1 MLNLDAHRK
10 GSQPDSRR
18 RRTTITRRHP
28 HLVVVDLHARSMRTT
43 TGCGCWMSWATSAAP
58 VPTARPGVANHIRL
72 LAVGFRASALSSPP
86 HHDHSAASTSS
97 GGGSTCKEHAHYH
110 WMWML
115 DELGNLGRSSTNCP
129 TRCC

>member
-28 HLVVVDLHARSMRTT
+28 HLVVVDLHARRMRTT

-72 LAVGFRASALSSPP
+72 LAVGFRASALLLGMDCKTQKKT
-86 HHDHSAASTSS
+86 HLDVF
-97 GGGSTCKEHAHYH
+97 GS
-110 WMWML
+110 
-115 DELGNLGRSSTNCP
+115 
-129 TRCC
+129 